1 MYIGVYMC
9 TRVRVEVCDQYGAF
23 AKKGNAF
30 LSVLRHRGEIL
41 VEVKRGRLGR
51 PSTSRTT
58 TARTQQNQ
66 MSAFAVLQGAED
78 GDFDR
83 LVQKKKL
90 QLAKESAKREAEAA
104 ASRAAFD
111 DLKAKAGQSNWA
123 DDDEEDDDFYSLP
136 VRCPH
141 TGTEHV
147 SSSYLFANQDTHLL
161 LRRVALAICMSLC
174 VMLSWSVAFA
184 ACANQ
189 QTATGTGVEFS
200 NEWSGLA
207 GRRRRRRRRRGRRQE
222 RRRGRR
228 GGRGSGAGWCS
239 ANRAECCG
247 HVA

>member
-9 TRVRVEVCDQYGAF
+9 TRVRVEECDQYGAF
-23 AKKGNAF
+23 AKIGNVSLCNAK
-30 LSVLRHRGEIL
+30 SGRDSRRGQG
-41 VEVKRGRLGR
+41 GRLGR

-123 DDDEEDDDFYSLP
+123 DDDEEDDLD
-136 VRCPH
+136 V
-141 TGTEHV
+141 TEH
-147 SSSYLFANQDTHLL
+147 L
-161 LRRVALAICMSLC
+161 
-174 VMLSWSVAFA
+174 
-184 ACANQ
+184 
-189 QTATGTGVEFS
+189 
-200 NEWSGLA
+200 
-207 GRRRRRRRRRGRRQE
+207 E
-222 RRRGRR
+222 RDGR
-228 GGRGSGAGWCS
+228 GGCGD
-239 ANRAECCG
+239 EELG
-247 HVA
+247 HVQEEGHE